1 MTPDSEVL
9 LHDVQDHGEL
19 GEDED
24 PVVVVLHG
32 REQVVEDGKLA
43 AVADLVVAQAVVL
56 DALKSKSMRISTL
69 INSSA

>member
-32 REQVVEDGKLA
+32 REQVV
-43 AVADLVVAQAVVL
+43 
-56 DALKSKSMRISTL
+56 
-69 INSSA
+69 

>member
-9 LHDVQDHGEL
+9 LHDVEDHGEL

-32 REQVVEDGKLA
+32 RKQVVEDGKLA
-43 AVADLVVAQAVVL
+43 AVADLMVAQAVVL
-56 DALKSKSMRISTL
+56 DALEEHYY
-69 INSSA
+69 